1 MQKRINL
8 IPSDMAV
15 PASAVKLA
23 KLVNKISMFAVVAL
37 IVTSLGVA
45 GLFFYYS
52 SEVTKQTARIS
63 SLKNKITTLSQN
75 EQKLVLAK
83 DRLSKIDVVQ
93 KAKSVGDEVS
103 RFKSFSES
111 VSSTGSI
118 ITEANLNSKGT
129 EVTLLSQTS
138 ESLALVLK
146 PLSKIA
152 DYKTV
157 ILSSLGFN
165 SGTGFV
171 STINLEVE

>member
-1 MQKRINL
+1 MQKKINL

-23 KLVNKISMFAVVAL
+23 KLINKISVFAVIAL
-37 IVTSLGVA
+37 IVTSLSVA

-52 SEVTKQTARIS
+52 SEVSKQNARVA

-83 DRLSKIDVVQ
+83 DRLAKISVVQ
-93 KAKSVGDEVS
+93 NAKSVGNEVS
-103 RFKSFSES
+103 RFKKFSES
-111 VSSTGSI
+111 VSLSGTI
-118 ITEANLNSKGT
+118 ITEANLNSKGS
-129 EVTLLSQTS
+129 EVTMLSQNS
-138 ESLALVLK
+138 DSLAQVLK

-165 SGTGFV
+165 SGTGFI
-171 STINLEVE
+171 STVNLEIE

>member
-1 MQKRINL
+1 
-8 IPSDMAV
+8 MAV

-23 KLVNKISMFAVVAL
+23 KLINKISEFAVIAL
-37 IVTSLGVA
+37 IVTSLSVA

-52 SEVTKQTARIS
+52 SEVTKQTARVA

-83 DRLSKIDVVQ
+83 DRLSKIGVVQ

-103 RFKSFSES
+103 RFKSFSEG

-118 ITEANLNSKGT
+118 ITEANLTSKGT

-157 ILSSLGFN
+157 VLSSLGFN
-165 SGTGFV
+165 AGTGFV